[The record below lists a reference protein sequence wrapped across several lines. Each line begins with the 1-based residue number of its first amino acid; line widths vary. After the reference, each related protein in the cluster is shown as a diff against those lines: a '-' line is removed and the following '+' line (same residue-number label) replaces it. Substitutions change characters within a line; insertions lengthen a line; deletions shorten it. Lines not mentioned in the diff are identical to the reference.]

1 MAEER
6 IANSKPTIVSHRIYR
21 TWPFPI
27 ELLPYEIRANILT
40 RLSYT
45 HVYLVRR
52 IASVQQ
58 DEAYYYF
65 ISFYRQINAYARR
78 RGYKSRVVAMEYERG
93 KPWPTTTTIK
103 IPGKD
108 RLMHIQN
115 SGFDPVLLR
124 VSRTI
129 RIQALT
135 LLYHGATVKFGYKL
149 TKATTC

>member
-1 MAEER
+1 MDVAKRWLKKESQTR
-6 IANSKPTIVSHRIYR
+6 NPQLSLTGSIAPGQS
-21 TWPFPI
+21 PI

-65 ISFYRQINAYARR
+65 IS
-78 RGYKSRVVAMEYERG
+78 
-93 KPWPTTTTIK
+93 
-103 IPGKD
+103 
-108 RLMHIQN
+108 
-115 SGFDPVLLR
+115 
-124 VSRTI
+124 
-129 RIQALT
+129 
-135 LLYHGATVKFGYKL
+135 KL